1 MDVSNNETDNTNATI
16 EQNKQFRKMIHDI
29 RNMLKLTQENITYI
43 QSLSDKEK
51 MEIIV
56 EYDKVTQTL
65 VQSLYS
71 HM

>member
-1 MDVSNNETDNTNATI
+1 MSNHFSMGAINKITNKYEYPKIA
-16 EQNKQFRKMIHDI
+16 NKCNKY
-29 RNMLKLTQENITYI
+29 MLKLTQENITYI
-43 QSLSDKEK
+43 QSLGDKEK

>member
-1 MDVSNNETDNTNATI
+1 
-16 EQNKQFRKMIHDI
+16 
-29 RNMLKLTQENITYI
+29 MLKLTQENITYI
-43 QSLSDKEK
+43 QSLGDKEK